1 MAQNFTLSTNQTAGR
16 YHMPSQ
22 HWAIFALR
30 DIQTALDCDKYDV
43 ASCHIDDAIA
53 AILAQDEQD
62 ATGHHKDAGDMGLGA
77 GIGS

>member
-1 MAQNFTLSTNQTAGR
+1 MSNN
-16 YHMPSQ
+16 
-22 HWAIFALR
+22 HWAVFALR

-62 ATGHHKDAGDMGLGA
+62 ATGHHGDDTDVGMSA
-77 GIGS
+77 SFGS

>member
-1 MAQNFTLSTNQTAGR
+1 MSNK
-16 YHMPSQ
+16 

-53 AILAQDEQD
+53 AILSQDEQD
-62 ATGHHKDAGDMGLGA
+62 AAGHRLESLNLGMDAG
-77 GIGS
+77 IRS